1 MKQTTPD
8 QTSLTGTLE
17 TDLNAGNPPAEVMAR
32 HDQACLVFSGA
43 WCLMYHYLPVGTAV
57 PEKCLVLTVI
67 SVRWFLYEVKDKVHR
82 CRGTVLKV
90 WIDSRKEMEFQNIGL
105 H

>member
-43 WCLMYHYLPVGTAV
+43 
-57 PEKCLVLTVI
+57 
-67 SVRWFLYEVKDKVHR
+67 
-82 CRGTVLKV
+82 
-90 WIDSRKEMEFQNIGL
+90 
-105 H
+105 